1 MPDAIAISASAT
13 SSPPS
18 ETSCTAVTSCLVD
31 QRAHEIAVA
40 PLRDQI
46 DRRRRALLAA
56 ADVAQIER
64 LAEPALGLADQQDRL
79 ARGLEARCVADFV
92 KSSSRPT
99 PPMVG
104 VGRIARPLVS
114 L

>member
-13 SSPPS
+13 SKP
-18 ETSCTAVTSCLVD
+18 AVGKIMRGGDAAVLD
-31 QRAHEIAVA
+31 QLAHEIAIA
-40 PLRDQI
+40 LLGREI
-46 DRRRRALLAA
+46 DRRRRALFPA

-64 LAEPALGLADQQDRL
+64 LAEPALRIADQQDRF
-79 ARGLEARCVADFV
+79 AFALEGKLADFV
-92 KSSSRPT
+92 KSSSTPT
-99 PPMVG
+99 PPIVG